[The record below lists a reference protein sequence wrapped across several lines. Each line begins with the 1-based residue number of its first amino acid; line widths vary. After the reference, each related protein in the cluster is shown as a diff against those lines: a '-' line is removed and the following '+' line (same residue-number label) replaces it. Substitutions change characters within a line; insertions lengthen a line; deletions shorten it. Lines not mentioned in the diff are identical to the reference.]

1 MRFSTAFALS
11 TVAFTAMAAPV
22 PQDSAVAAPGLLQ
35 DLSPEVVALL
45 TALGLGGL
53 APPVG
58 GIVSTLGV
66 DVKKRQSL
74 LQDLSPEVVDLL
86 NRLGLSGLSAPVG
99 GIVTTLGQDVKKRQA
114 PGLLEDLSPEVVAL
128 LT

>member
-22 PQDSAVAAPGLLQ
+22 PQDSAAAAPGLLQ

-53 APPVG
+53 AP
-58 GIVSTLGV
+58 
-66 DVKKRQSL
+66 
-74 LQDLSPEVVDLL
+74 
-86 NRLGLSGLSAPVG
+86 PVG

-128 LT
+128 LTSLGLGGLAPPVGGIVTTLGQDVKKRQAPGLLEDL